1 MDSLDADRNLV
12 KGSVEDLSV
21 YLDSNEL
28 FWPLSTPGSGAR
40 NTIALTIGNLLLSME
55 RLKAIGR
62 LQELDG
68 AIRIIMAIKESRKT
82 VWILKSAR
90 EFIARTNL
98 WKSNLKSFLNDTNK
112 ETLEYAG
119 IIKGRVILELLKTQ
133 LMNER
138 AAFEVVKREVP
149 LAGKSMNL
157 LDELDMQL
165 KAFPSSEF
173 IWDKQ
178 LTEYFPREIY
188 WFLYRAPNSPK
199 GGM

>member
-12 KGSVEDLSV
+12 KGSVEDLSA

-82 VWILKSAR
+82 VWILKSAKEIVVR
-90 EFIARTNL
+90 INL
-98 WKSNLKSFLNDTNK
+98 WHVNLNRILKDTK
-112 ETLEYAG
+112 KDEFEYRE
-119 IIKGRVILELLKTQ
+119 IIKDRVLLELLKIQ
-133 LMNER
+133 LVSEK
-138 AAFEVVKREVP
+138 AAFEVVKSKISKIGIS
-149 LAGKSMNL
+149 LNL
-157 LDELDMQL
+157 LDELDAQL
-165 KAFPSSEF
+165 KTFPSGEF
-173 IWDKQ
+173 VWDKR
-178 LTEYFPREIY
+178 LVEAFPREVF
-188 WFLYRAPNSPK
+188 WFLYMDPSSGK
-199 GGM
+199 GGQ